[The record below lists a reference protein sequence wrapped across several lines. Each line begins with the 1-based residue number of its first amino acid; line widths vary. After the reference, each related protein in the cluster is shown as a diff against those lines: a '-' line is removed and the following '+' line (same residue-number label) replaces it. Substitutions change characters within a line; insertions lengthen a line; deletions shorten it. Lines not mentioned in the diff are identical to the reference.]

1 MEPQIAFYQL
11 GRKVV
16 SNQQGVPEDARQI
29 MYYSLAIGHHVGVMD
44 CFDELLSV
52 PAEAYRQWLSRLPE
66 GEGRRKLEGV
76 LAFDEIEINRDHVG
90 ELKSALDAAVPA
102 LSADEKAWTERVVQ
116 CLEQIHA
123 EPALYLMVK
132 MCQ

>member
-1 MEPQIAFYQL
+1 LEPQVAFYKL

-16 SNQQGVPEDARQI
+16 SNQQSIPEDARQI

-52 PAEAYRQWLSRLPE
+52 PANAFRQWLSRLPE

-76 LAFDEIEINRDHVG
+76 LTFDEIEINRDHVG
-90 ELKSALDAAVPA
+90 ELKSALDASMPA
-102 LSADEKAWTERVVQ
+102 MSADEKEWTARFVHY
-116 CLEQIHA
+116 LDQINA

-132 MCQ
+132 MRQ

>member
-1 MEPQIAFYQL
+1 LEPQVAFYQL

-16 SNQQGVPEDARQI
+16 SNQQSIPEDARQI

-90 ELKSALDAAVPA
+90 ELRSAMDAAVSTMSVDEQA
-102 LSADEKAWTERVVQ
+102 LTGRVVH
-116 CLEQIHA
+116 CLEQMEA

-132 MCQ
+132 MRQ

>member
-16 SNQQGVPEDARQI
+16 SNQEHVPEDARQI

-44 CFDELLSV
+44 CFAELLSV
-52 PAEAYRQWLSRLPE
+52 PAEGYRQWLSGLPE

-76 LAFDEIEINRDHVG
+76 LAWDEIEINRSHVND
-90 ELKSALDAAVPA
+90 LLFALNCALPAMSAV
-102 LSADEKAWTERVVQ
+102 EKEWTERFVHS
-116 CLEQIHA
+116 LNQIIA

-132 MCQ
+132 MRT

>member
-1 MEPQIAFYQL
+1 MEPQVAFYQL

-16 SNQQGVPEDARQI
+16 SNQQSVPEDARQI

-52 PAEAYRQWLSRLPE
+52 PAKAYRQWLSRLPE

-76 LAFDEIEINRDHVG
+76 LAFDEIEINRDHIG
-90 ELKSALDAAVPA
+90 ELKSALDASMPA
-102 LSADEKAWTERVVQ
+102 MSADEKAWTARVVH

-132 MCQ
+132 MRS